1 MGGLGLLKTKKMNV
15 ALLLKWVWRLD
26 QEEDTIWAKIVK
38 AKYVDAEDF
47 FFSGNGVGNS

>member
-15 ALLLKWVWRLD
+15 ALLLKWVWRLY

-38 AKYVDAEDF
+38 AKYVDVDDL
-47 FFSGNGVGNS
+47 FSGHGVGNS